1 MQLACF
7 NIKLSVEILKLYF
20 NMQPLN
26 PDQLRLFDIKQRVR
40 EEYSPSKNPEP
51 RKPYLRNFT

>member
-26 PDQLRLFDIKQRVR
+26 PNQLRLFDIKQRVR
-40 EEYSPSKNPEP
+40 EE
-51 RKPYLRNFT
+51 